1 MVTLSEANESIRRA
15 EALDDKDSIKIT
27 KILLDL
33 FGKNFSLF
41 STRELIES
49 SIDISENKL
58 NKSLKDL
65 EEKIIIFRKFKNA
78 FSLFSG
84 SDINLDELSEHNK
97 TKIRND
103 YDIILSQLP
112 PLQPIVAKR
121 HFFRTGTQ
129 RIFRDFV

>member
-1 MVTLSEANESIRRA
+1 MNFINDSKYKNSLYTLDLLFDYLQLNLEPSILVSNIGHAWSEANESIRRA

-27 KILLDL
+27 KIISLLDL

-65 EEKIIIFRKFKNA
+65 EEKKIIIFRKFKNA
-78 FSLFSG
+78 FSYFLVQ
-84 SDINLDELSEHNK
+84 I
-97 TKIRND
+97 
-103 YDIILSQLP
+103 
-112 PLQPIVAKR
+112 
-121 HFFRTGTQ
+121 
-129 RIFRDFV
+129 

>member
-1 MVTLSEANESIRRA
+1 MNFINDNKYKKFLYTLDLLFDYLQLNLEPSILVSNIGHAWSEANESIRRA

-27 KILLDL
+27 KIISLLDL

-65 EEKIIIFRKFKNA
+65 EEKK
-78 FSLFSG
+78 
-84 SDINLDELSEHNK
+84 
-97 TKIRND
+97 
-103 YDIILSQLP
+103 
-112 PLQPIVAKR
+112 
-121 HFFRTGTQ
+121 
-129 RIFRDFV
+129 